1 MAAVV
6 LTLSSIF
13 PMTLPLRLS
22 SRFFKCLAII
32 GWPLALLVA
41 LVLPGC
47 SAIRLGY
54 NSAPEVSYWWLDS
67 YLDFNSEQ
75 ALKVRADLNAVQS
88 WHRQKELPLYVTT
101 LEKLQTMAPG
111 QVTPEQM
118 CEIYAGLRGRFQTL
132 VEQTEPLISAIA
144 PTLKPEQLD
153 HLARQLDKRS
163 VKWREEWLDGSL
175 TERRAR
181 RVKQLQDRA
190 ESFYGRLE
198 EPQLALLRANVAASS
213 FDPVVS
219 YQESTRRHQ
228 DTLQTLRQIQSSKP
242 AAQTVNTQV
251 HALLERA
258 MNSPDTAYRN
268 YMDKV
273 TLENCKAFAVIHNSS
288 TPAQRTKLAAAL
300 KDYEMDARA
309 LMLKR

>member
-1 MAAVV
+1 
-6 LTLSSIF
+6 
-13 PMTLPLRLS
+13 MTLPLRLS

-101 LEKLQTMAPG
+101 LEKLQTMASG

-118 CEIYAGLRGRFQTL
+118 CEVYAGLRVRFQTL

-163 VKWREEWLDGSL
+163 VKWRPHRTPRPARQTAAGPRRVVLRAAGRAATGAASRQRGSL
-175 TERRAR
+175 
-181 RVKQLQDRA
+181 
-190 ESFYGRLE
+190 
-198 EPQLALLRANVAASS
+198 
-213 FDPVVS
+213 
-219 YQESTRRHQ
+219 
-228 DTLQTLRQIQSSKP
+228 
-242 AAQTVNTQV
+242 
-251 HALLERA
+251 
-258 MNSPDTAYRN
+258 
-268 YMDKV
+268 
-273 TLENCKAFAVIHNSS
+273 VI
-288 TPAQRTKLAAAL
+288 
-300 KDYEMDARA
+300 
-309 LMLKR
+309 